1 MKIAV
6 IGSGIV
12 GSSAAY
18 QLSREGAE
26 VVIIDKAHQGQA
38 TAAGAGIICPW
49 ISRVDHED
57 WYAIAKRGALY
68 YPSLIANLKQ
78 DGEENFGYGM
88 VGALAVSSTSDEL
101 DEIEENIRQKKVE
114 TPEVGEITRLT
125 AAEARELYPPLREDL
140 QAVHVTG
147 AARLD
152 GRLLRDAMLNGAKK
166 HGAVIIEGE
175 GDLVFQNNK
184 VTGVKVNGDVIAA
197 DAVIV
202 TAGAWAKDLLAPLG
216 IDLKIEPQ
224 RGQIAH
230 LEMNSVDTSS
240 WPVVLPQSTHYLVA
254 FDHSKV
260 VAGATRETGS
270 GFDYRLTAAGV
281 KEVLDEALTVAPGL
295 AESTLKEV
303 RIGFR
308 PAGPDILPLLGTVP
322 AAEGLVIATGLG
334 ASGLT
339 MGPYV
344 GTLAADLALKRELE
358 LDLSPY
364 DPLRK
369 GLEAGIK

>member
-12 GSSAAY
+12 GASAAY
-18 QLSREGAE
+18 HLAKEGAE
-26 VVIIDKAHQGQA
+26 VVIVDKEHQGQA

-49 ISRVDHED
+49 ISRVDHKD

-68 YPSLIANLKQ
+68 YPSLIENLKQ
-78 DGEENFGYGM
+78 DGEGDFGYRM
-88 VGALAVSSTSDEL
+88 VGALSVSSNSDEL
-101 DEIEENIRQKKVE
+101 NAIEESVRQKKAE

-140 QAVHVTG
+140 EAVHVTG

-152 GRLLRDAMLNGAKK
+152 GRLLRDAMLNGAKR
-166 HGAVIIEGE
+166 HGAVILNGE
-175 GDLVFQNNK
+175 GDLVSQNNK
-184 VTGVKVNGDVIAA
+184 VTGVEVDGNVIAA

-230 LEMNSVDTSS
+230 LEVNGEDTSN
-240 WPVVLPQSTHYLVA
+240 WPVVLPESTHYLVA

-260 VAGATRETGS
+260 VVGATRETGS

-281 KEVLDEALTVAPGL
+281 KEVLDEALSVAPGL
-295 AESTLKEV
+295 AEGTLKEV

-344 GTLAADLALKRELE
+344 GNLAADLALKRELE

>member
-12 GSSAAY
+12 GASASYHLA
-18 QLSREGAE
+18 REGAE
-26 VVIIDKAHQGQA
+26 VVIIDKAHLGQA

-49 ISRVDHED
+49 ISRVDQKD

-68 YPSLIANLKQ
+68 YPSLIENLKQ
-78 DGEENFGYGM
+78 DGEEDFGYRM
-88 VGALAVSSTSDEL
+88 TGALAVSSNPDEL
-101 DEIEENIRQKKVE
+101 DAIEQNVRQKRAD
-114 TPEVGEITRLT
+114 TPEVGEITKLT
-125 AAEARELYPPLREDL
+125 AKEARELYPPLREDL

-147 AARLD
+147 GARLD
-152 GRLLRDAMLNGAKK
+152 GRLLRDAMLNGAKR
-166 HGAVIIEGE
+166 HGAAILNGE
-175 GDLVFQNNK
+175 GDLVLQNNK

-202 TAGAWAKDLLAPLG
+202 TAGAWAKELLAPLG

-230 LEMNSVDTSS
+230 LELNGVDTSS
-240 WPVVLPQSTHYLVA
+240 WPVVLPTSTHYLVA

-260 VAGATRETGS
+260 VVGATRETGS

-281 KEVLDEALTVAPGL
+281 KEVLDEALAVAPGL

-322 AAEGLVIATGLG
+322 ALEGLVIATGLG

-344 GTLAADLALKRELE
+344 GTLAADLALKRESE

-369 GLEAGIK
+369 GLEAGVK

>member
-12 GSSAAY
+12 GASASYHLA
-18 QLSREGAE
+18 REGAE

-49 ISRVDHED
+49 ISRVENKY

-68 YPSLIANLKQ
+68 YSSLIENLKQ
-78 DGEENFGYGM
+78 DGEGDFGYRM
-88 VGALAVSSTSDEL
+88 AGALAVSSNPDEL
-101 DEIEENIRQKKVE
+101 DVIEQNVRQKRAD

-125 AAEARELYPPLREDL
+125 AAEARKLYPPLREDL
-140 QAVHVTG
+140 QSVHVTG
-147 AARLD
+147 GARLD
-152 GRLLRDAMLNGAKK
+152 GRLLRDAMLNGAKR
-166 HGAVIIEGE
+166 HGAVIIKGEGE
-175 GDLVFQNNK
+175 LVSQNNK

-197 DAVIV
+197 DSVIV
-202 TAGAWAKDLLAPLG
+202 TAGAWAKELLAPLG

-230 LEMNSVDTSS
+230 LELNGVDTSS
-240 WPVVLPQSTHYLVA
+240 WPVVLPTSSHYLVA
-254 FDHSKV
+254 FEHSKV
-260 VAGATRETGS
+260 VVGATRETGS
-270 GFDYRLTAAGV
+270 GYDYRLTAAGV
-281 KEVLDEALTVAPGL
+281 KEVLDEALSVAPGL
-295 AESTLKEV
+295 AEGTLKEV

-308 PAGPDILPLLGTVP
+308 PAGPDMLPLLGTVP

-344 GTLAADLALKRELE
+344 GTLAAELALKRELE

-369 GLEAGIK
+369 GLEAGVK

>member
-12 GSSAAY
+12 GASAAY
-18 QLSREGAE
+18 HLAKEGAE
-26 VVIIDKAHQGQA
+26 VVIVDKEHQGQA

-49 ISRVDHED
+49 ISRVDHKD

-68 YPSLIANLKQ
+68 YPSLIENLKQ
-78 DGEENFGYGM
+78 DGEGDFGYRM
-88 VGALAVSSTSDEL
+88 VGALSVSSNSDEL
-101 DEIEENIRQKKVE
+101 NAIEESVRQKKAE

-140 QAVHVTG
+140 EAVHVTG

-152 GRLLRDAMLNGAKK
+152 GRLLRDAMLNGAKR
-166 HGAVIIEGE
+166 HGVVILNGE
-175 GDLVFQNNK
+175 GDLVSQNNK
-184 VTGVKVNGDVIAA
+184 VTGVEVDGNVIAA

-230 LEMNSVDTSS
+230 LEVNGEDTSN
-240 WPVVLPQSTHYLVA
+240 WPVVLPESTHYLVA

-260 VAGATRETGS
+260 VVGATRETGS

-281 KEVLDEALTVAPGL
+281 KEVLDEALSVAPGL
-295 AESTLKEV
+295 AEGTLKEV

-344 GTLAADLALKRELE
+344 GNLAADLALKRELE

>member
-12 GSSAAY
+12 GASAAY
-18 QLSREGAE
+18 HLAKEGAE
-26 VVIIDKAHQGQA
+26 VVIVDKEHQGQA

-49 ISRVDHED
+49 ISRVDHKD

-68 YPSLIANLKQ
+68 YPSLIENLKQ
-78 DGEENFGYGM
+78 DGEGDFGYRM
-88 VGALAVSSTSDEL
+88 VGALSVSSNSDEL
-101 DEIEENIRQKKVE
+101 NAIEESVRQKKAE

-140 QAVHVTG
+140 EAVHVTG
-147 AARLD
+147 VARLD
-152 GRLLRDAMLNGAKK
+152 GRLLRDAMLNGAKR
-166 HGAVIIEGE
+166 HGAVILNGE
-175 GDLVFQNNK
+175 GDLVSQNNK
-184 VTGVKVNGDVIAA
+184 VTGVEVDGNVIAA

-230 LEMNSVDTSS
+230 LEVNGEDTSN
-240 WPVVLPQSTHYLVA
+240 WPVVLPESTHYLVA

-260 VAGATRETGS
+260 VVGATRETGS

-281 KEVLDEALTVAPGL
+281 KEVLDEALLVAPGL
-295 AESTLKEV
+295 AEGTLKEV

-344 GTLAADLALKRELE
+344 GNLAADLALKRELE